1 MLKFKKINGNFV
13 HKTAVVNW
21 KKLIIGKGNIIG
33 PYVVIG
39 NFAQWPKKKS
49 SGLIYIGNDNIF
61 NEYCNVHLP
70 TTLTKKT
77 IIGNNNYFMNSTT
90 IDHDCNL
97 ENNITLSS
105 NVILAGNVHI
115 MNGSNLGIKTI
126 VHQDQT
132 IGSYSMIGMGSIVT
146 KKSKIEPGWIYFG
159 KPVKKVRLNNI
170 GLKKRNINNKT
181 LAKEKKRF
189 ITIKNNKF

>member
-61 NEYCNVHLP
+61 NEYSNVHLP

-105 NVILAGNVHI
+105 NVILGGNVHI

-146 KKSKIEPGWIYFG
+146 KKSKIEPGCIYFG
-159 KPVKKVRLNNI
+159 KPVKKVRLNNK
-170 GLKKRNINNKT
+170 GLKKNNIDNKT
-181 LAKEKKRF
+181 LVKEKKRF
-189 ITIKNNKF
+189 ITIRNNKF